1 MRDEQGMIVST
12 RRSWSLHVARV
23 LDCRTEMELFR
34 PVRSIM
40 QGSGA
45 ELIAKAV
52 DFTYTGNHPRRI
64 SKVKKNFMAG
74 VPLGT

>member
-1 MRDEQGMIVST
+1 
-12 RRSWSLHVARV
+12 
-23 LDCRTEMELFR
+23 MELFR

-52 DFTYTGNHPRRI
+52 DFTYTSNHPRRI